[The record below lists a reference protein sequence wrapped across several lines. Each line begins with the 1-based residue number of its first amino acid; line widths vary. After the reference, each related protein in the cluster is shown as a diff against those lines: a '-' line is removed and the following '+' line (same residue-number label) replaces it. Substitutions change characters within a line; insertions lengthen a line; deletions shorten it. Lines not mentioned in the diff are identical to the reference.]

1 MDPQTLFFWIFAS
14 ITVLAAFMVITS
26 RNPVHS
32 ALYLVLTFFSCAGIW
47 LLLKAEFL
55 AITLVLVYVG
65 AVMVLFL
72 FVVMMLDVNIDKLR
86 QGFWKNF
93 AVAGVVGMLIL
104 IELSLV
110 LFHSFKGVREGDVPA
125 LPENYSNTKALG
137 ALIYTEYVLAFE
149 VAAVILLVG
158 MVSAIALTLRRRK
171 DSKYFSPTD
180 AIRTKAKD
188 RLRIVKMPA
197 TSARALAAQ
206 DGAAAHEAAHAVKE
220 GTLAVNSHAAVATPT
235 GAGTNPAA
243 APKSGGAA

>member
-110 LFHSFKGVREGDVPA
+110 LFHSFKGVRAGDVPP
-125 LPENYSNTKALG
+125 LPANYSNTKALG

-171 DSKYFSPTD
+171 DSKYFNPTT
-180 AIRTKAKD
+180 AIRTKAVD

-197 TSARALAAQ
+197 TSDRALAAQ
-206 DGAAAHEAAHAVKE
+206 GLAPAAVPESVSEAASASAV
-220 GTLAVNSHAAVATPT
+220 
-235 GAGTNPAA
+235 PAN
-243 APKSGGAA
+243 APKAGGAV

>member
-1 MDPQTLFFWIFAS
+1 MDPQTLFFWIFAT
-14 ITVLAAFMVITS
+14 ITVLSAFMVITS

-32 ALYLVLTFFSCAGIW
+32 ALYLVLTFCSSAGIW

-93 AVAGVVGMLIL
+93 AVAGVVGMTIL

-110 LFHSFKGVREGDVPA
+110 LFHSFKGVRASDAPA
-125 LPENYSNTKALG
+125 LPANYSNTKALG

-158 MVSAIALTLRRRK
+158 MVAAIALTLRRRK
-171 DSKYFSPTD
+171 DSKYFNPTE

-188 RLRIVKMPA
+188 RLRIVKMPS
-197 TSARALAAQ
+197 TSARGIEAQAASAQAAGVDAAAAQ
-206 DGAAAHEAAHAVKE
+206 A
-220 GTLAVNSHAAVATPT
+220 
-235 GAGTNPAA
+235 PAA
-243 APKSGGAA
+243 QKAGDQA